1 VIAPTLRAGL
11 VIAALVVASA
21 IAGAAIDRSVLARKA
36 PQRREEGRP
45 SFQEQEDRRRTGMLD
60 RMTKEL
66 SLTPVQRAGLDSIF
80 QRTDSSLRAI
90 RRETQPRIQQ
100 VFERSKE
107 EVNARLDSAQR
118 AKFAQMRPPGRPSRD
133 GRGDGRGDGYRGGN
147 GGGFGGRGM
156 RGDSARQ

>member
-11 VIAALVVASA
+11 VIGALVIASA
-21 IAGAAIDRSVLARKA
+21 IAGAAIDRSMLARRG
-36 PQRREEGRP
+36 PPRGDDGGRP
-45 SFQEQEDRRRTGMLD
+45 SFQEQEDHRRTAMLE

-100 VFERSKE
+100 VFERSKD
-107 EVNARLDSAQR
+107 EVNARLDATQR
-118 AKFAQMRPPGRPSRD
+118 EKFAKMRPPGRSR
-133 GRGDGRGDGYRGGN
+133 DGYRGG
-147 GGGFGGRGM
+147 GPGGGRGM

>member
-11 VIAALVVASA
+11 VIGALVIASA
-21 IAGAAIDRSVLARKA
+21 IAGAAIDRSLLARRG
-36 PQRREEGRP
+36 PPHDGDGGRRA
-45 SFQEQEDRRRTGMLD
+45 FQEQEDHRRTAMLD

-100 VFERSKE
+100 VFERSKA
-107 EVNARLDSAQR
+107 EVDARLDAAQR
-118 AKFAQMRPPGRPSRD
+118 EKFAKMRPPGRSSR
-133 GRGDGRGDGYRGGN
+133 DGYRGG
-147 GGGFGGRGM
+147 GAPGGGRGM